1 MHGPLAPALPCNTR
15 RTYTL
20 GDCNL
25 RENPLP
31 LAARTV
37 QARPTATPGD
47 TFMPY
52 SGIAAVST
60 SLRSQFLDGLIPDHR
75 KKILAAATPRRFF
88 ANSVV
93 TNQGH
98 PADHFFLLTKGLVRA
113 FFVLE
118 EGRKLLFQWLGPG
131 DLFGGRTVGPMF
143 LSLQHRS
150 SNGQFG
156 VGVGSPHNPGS
167 CRAISQVAGEHIVN
181 CARLRGLA
189 SRLSHRFSLP
199 HLSTA
204 GCSCTRYSCPDY
216 R

>member
-1 MHGPLAPALPCNTR
+1 MLDL
-15 RTYTL
+15 
-20 GDCNL
+20 
-25 RENPLP
+25 
-31 LAARTV
+31 
-37 QARPTATPGD
+37 
-47 TFMPY
+47 
-52 SGIAAVST
+52 GIAAASACQ
-60 SLRSQFLDGLIPDHR
+60 RSQFLDGLIPDHR

-181 CARLRGLA
+181 CVRLRGLA